1 VLATTTPIAVVV
13 RRRRRSVRVGR
24 IMQRVVGTL
33 AGMEPG
39 SAQAFDRDGN
49 RGAATTVVDA
59 QGCTPAALWRL
70 LATPRQWP
78 RWAPHIR
85 RATPWGAPADVPLHP
100 GDRVRIDGWG
110 PVHVTAAITRVDPDR
125 RWDFLVELPL
135 GHRVHAIHEV
145 LPDTPAVR
153 LHMTL
158 DGAAGRVAGDALLA
172 AYQPLAGLALRRL
185 VTIARA
191 TST

>member
-1 VLATTTPIAVVV
+1 M
-13 RRRRRSVRVGR
+13 R
-24 IMQRVVGTL
+24 RVVGTL

-39 SAQAFDRDGN
+39 IAQASDRDGN
-49 RGAATTVVDA
+49 RGAATIVVGAD
-59 QGCTPAALWRL
+59 GCTPAALWRL
-70 LATPRQWP
+70 LVTPAQWP

-85 RATPWGAPADVPLHP
+85 RATPRGAPADAPLRP

-110 PVHVTAAITRVDPDR
+110 PAHVTAAITRVDPDR

-135 GHRVHAIHEV
+135 GHRVRAIHEV
-145 LPDTPAVR
+145 LPDPPAVR

-172 AYQPLAGLALRRL
+172 AYQPLARHALQRL